1 MERAV
6 FYLLW
11 QGDMRLSEVKKMRL
25 EDLGLRIGQGK
36 VEENHR
42 YEEH

>member
-1 MERAV
+1 MERAA

-11 QGDMRLSEVKKMRL
+11 RGGMRLSEIEELRL
-25 EDLGLRIGQGK
+25 EDLDLRIGQGK